1 LNNEH
6 DGRPPAMAQGR
17 WGVGTDDVIILPLV
31 VMALAAKTVFKVSLS
46 VLIRILDYAF
56 PILLQLARF
65 PLFTARIIGD
75 GAAALLMGIVGC
87 LPVSGQTHEQWR
99 NFVARNWSW
108 LRQKISYRAFEEFVH
123 HAFERGMAWVFRK
136 CRALTPTS
144 ALLVLA
150 GAVLWFPISFGVA
163 TGMHAILIAKAISL
177 PAWMQLL
184 HPLATIVAKS
194 KLLVLPVYPAAW
206 PQARQHPIVQAMLR
220 LCQYLAQVRPVQKA
234 RYRYWQT
241 ECAAVETAGALRRV
255 ALSVGF
261 SRLSDII
268 FAGLDRSAASIRKAS
283 RATVAGTVDGL
294 SRVPLIGSIVRSYA
308 IHYGGAKQLDAE
320 RFSERASRFFE
331 RWSIKFSPE
340 YYEAKVEDEAARRHI
355 GA

>member
-1 LNNEH
+1 
-6 DGRPPAMAQGR
+6 MAQGP
-17 WGVGTDDVIILPLV
+17 WGVGADDVIILPLV
-31 VMALAAKTVFKVSLS
+31 LFAVAAKHLFKVTLS
-46 VLIRILDYAF
+46 ILIRILDYAF

-75 GAAALLMGIVGC
+75 GAAVLLMGILGC
-87 LPVSGQTHEQWR
+87 LPVSGQTHEVWR

-123 HAFERGMAWVFRK
+123 DAFERGMAWVFRK
-136 CRALTPTS
+136 CKALTPTS

-150 GAVLWFPISFGVA
+150 GAVLWLPISFGVA
-163 TGMHAILIAKAISL
+163 TGMHAILIAKATSL

-206 PQARQHPIVQAMLR
+206 PQARQHPIVPAMLR
-220 LCQYLAQVRPVQKA
+220 LCRYLAQVRLVQKT
-234 RYRYWQT
+234 RYRYRQT
-241 ECAAVETAGALRRV
+241 ERAAVDAAGALRRG
-255 ALSVGF
+255 ARSVGLTP
-261 SRLSDII
+261 LSKALL
-268 FAGLDRSAASIRKAS
+268 AGLDRSGASIRTAS
-283 RATVAGTVDGL
+283 RAAASRTVEGL
-294 SRVPLIGSIVRSYA
+294 RRVPFIGSIAGRYA
-308 IHYGGAKQLDAE
+308 LHYGRASQQDAE
-320 RFSERASRFFE
+320 RFSEKASRFFE

-340 YYEAKVEDEAARRHI
+340 YYEAKDEDEAQRRRI

>member
-1 LNNEH
+1 
-6 DGRPPAMAQGR
+6 MAQGP
-17 WGVGTDDVIILPLV
+17 WDVGVEDVIILPLV
-31 VMALAAKTVFKVSLS
+31 LIALAAKHLFKVTLS
-46 VLIRILDYAF
+46 ILIRILDYAF

-75 GAAALLMGIVGC
+75 GAAVLLMSIVGC
-87 LPVSGQTHEQWR
+87 LPVSRQAHEAWR
-99 NFVARNWSW
+99 NLVARNWSW
-108 LRQKISYRAFEEFVH
+108 LRQRISYRAFEEFVH
-123 HAFERGMAWVFRK
+123 DAFERGMAWVFRK

-163 TGMHAILIAKAISL
+163 TGMHAILIAKATSL

-206 PQARQHPIVQAMLR
+206 PQARQHPFVQAILR
-220 LCQYLAQVRPVQKA
+220 LCRYLAQVRLVQKA

-261 SRLSDII
+261 SPPSNIF

-294 SRVPLIGSIVRSYA
+294 RRVPLIGSIVGSYA
-308 IHYGGAKQLDAE
+308 IHYGGANQLDAE

-340 YYEAKVEDEAARRHI
+340 YYEARDEDEAATRRI

>member
-1 LNNEH
+1 
-6 DGRPPAMAQGR
+6 MAQGP
-17 WGVGTDDVIILPLV
+17 WGVGADDVIIVPLV
-31 VMALAAKTVFKVSLS
+31 LFAVAAKHLFKVTLS
-46 VLIRILDYAF
+46 ILIRILDYAF

-75 GAAALLMGIVGC
+75 GAAVLLMGIIGC
-87 LPVSGQTHEQWR
+87 LPVSGQTHEAWR

-123 HAFERGMAWVFRK
+123 DAFERGMTWVFRK

-150 GAVLWFPISFGVA
+150 GAVLWFPISFGLA
-163 TGMHAILIAKAISL
+163 TGMHAILIAKATSL

-206 PQARQHPIVQAMLR
+206 PQARQHLIVQAMLR
-220 LCQYLAQVRPVQKA
+220 LCQYLAQLRLVQKA

-241 ECAAVETAGALRRV
+241 KRAAVEAAGAVRRV

-261 SRLSDII
+261 SPLSNTLV
-268 FAGLDRSAASIRKAS
+268 AGLDRFAASIRNTA
-283 RATVAGTVDGL
+283 RATVAGTVEGL
-294 SRVPLIGSIVRSYA
+294 RRVPFIGSIVGSYA
-308 IHYGGAKQLDAE
+308 AHYGGANQQEAE

-340 YYEAKVEDEAARRHI
+340 YYEAKDEDEAQRRRI

>member
-1 LNNEH
+1 
-6 DGRPPAMAQGR
+6 MAQGP
-17 WGVGTDDVIILPLV
+17 WGVGVEDVIILPLV
-31 VMALAAKTVFKVSLS
+31 LIALAAKHLSKVTLS
-46 VLIRILDYAF
+46 ILLRILDYAF

-75 GAAALLMGIVGC
+75 GAALLLLGMVRC
-87 LPVSGQTHEQWR
+87 LPVSGPTHQEWR
-99 NFVARNWSW
+99 NFVVRNWSW

-123 HAFERGMAWVFRK
+123 DVFERGMAWVFRK
-136 CRALTPTS
+136 CKALTPTG

-163 TGMHAILIAKAISL
+163 TGMHAILIAKATSL

-184 HPLATIVAKS
+184 HPLATIIAKS
-194 KLLVLPVYPAAW
+194 KLLVLPVYPAAR
-206 PQARQHPIVQAMLR
+206 PQAREHPFVQAMVR
-220 LCQYLAQVRPVQKA
+220 LGRYLAQVRLVQKT

-241 ECAAVETAGALRRV
+241 ECAAVETAGVLRRA
-255 ALSVGF
+255 ALSLGF
-261 SRLSDII
+261 NPLSNTL
-268 FAGLDRSAASIRKAS
+268 FAGLDRSAASIRKAW
-283 RATVAGTVDGL
+283 RATVAGAAKGL
-294 SRVPLIGSIVRSYA
+294 CRVPLIGLIVRSYA
-308 IHYGGAKQLDAE
+308 VHYGGANQQDPE

-340 YYEAKVEDEAARRHI
+340 YYEARGEDQAPRRPI